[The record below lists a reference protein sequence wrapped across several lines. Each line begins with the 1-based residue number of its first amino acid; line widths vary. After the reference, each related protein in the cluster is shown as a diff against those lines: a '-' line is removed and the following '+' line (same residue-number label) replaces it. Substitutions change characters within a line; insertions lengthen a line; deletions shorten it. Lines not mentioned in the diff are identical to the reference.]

1 MTPELWTIVG
11 VGVALAGLMLSGQQR
26 IGARM
31 DRDKAD
37 LIARMD
43 RDKDELI
50 ARMDRDKAE
59 LIARMDRDKAELIA
73 RMDRLESQ
81 IGDLRERTAHSDG
94 LLEGL
99 REAVTRERAA

>member
-26 IGARM
+26 LATKM
-31 DRDKAD
+31 DRDKA
-37 LIARMD
+37 
-43 RDKDELI
+43 ELI
-50 ARMDRDKAE
+50 AKTDRDKAE
-59 LIARMDRDKAELIA
+59 LIARMERVEN
-73 RMDRLESQ
+73 Q
-81 IGDLRERTAHSDG
+81 IGDLRERIAHSDG